1 MQKLIVPAAMLLA
14 AVIGIGCAGDTDE
27 TDEDQVQQALVN
39 VPKGGIDNN
48 GIKREGD
55 PKGPPPNNRTTPV
68 YQSQFDDPSTYVE
81 QRQP

>member
-14 AVIGIGCAGDTDE
+14 AAIGTGCAGDTDE
-27 TDEDQVQQALVN
+27 SDEDQVQQALIN

-48 GIKREGD
+48 GIKRSND

-68 YQSQFDDPSTYVE
+68 YRSQFDDSTNYIE